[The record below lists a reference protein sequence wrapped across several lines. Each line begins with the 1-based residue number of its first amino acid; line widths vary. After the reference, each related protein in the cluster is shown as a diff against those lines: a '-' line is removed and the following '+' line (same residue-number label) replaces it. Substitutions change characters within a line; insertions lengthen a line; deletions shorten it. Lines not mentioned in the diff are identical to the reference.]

1 MTRRTNSIPTGAA
14 AALVAALVLTGCSG
28 GSEDPQDTTTA
39 PATTTSEPPA
49 TTTEATDDDEQT
61 TTAPPELS
69 AEEQDEAEIEETL
82 QAYNDALGRAVIG
95 EESIEG
101 IYPFSRDAARE
112 QWVTQVMAYE
122 AQGITSSGQSK
133 LEKIEVSVDGDTAQA
148 TACMDVTDVE
158 AVDKNGDSFISEDRL
173 DRTLNDY
180 VLERD
185 DSAELGW
192 YVVSDVNR
200 NEPCKD

>member
-1 MTRRTNSIPTGAA
+1 MSSTRVSLVGMVAA
-14 AALVAALVLTGCSG
+14 GTLALVGCTT
-28 GSEDPQDTTTA
+28 DTADESTA
-39 PATTTSEPPA
+39 PAPPTAAPSTSEPA
-49 TTTEATDDDEQT
+49 AMTEAPADDSQT
-61 TTAPPELS
+61 ITAPPELS
-69 AEEQDEAEIEETL
+69 AEEQDRADIEETL

-101 IYPFSRDAARE
+101 IYPFSRDRARE
-112 QWVTQVMAYE
+112 QWVTQVMSYE
-122 AQGITSSGQSK
+122 AQGITFSGQSE
-133 LEKIEVSVDGDTAQA
+133 LEKIEVSADGDTAEA

-200 NEPCKD
+200 NEPCDG